1 MGHIRRVRAAGLC
14 AVLFSSLAVMTS
26 APALAISEGCL
37 PSSLKSKLAQIRS
50 QFGAVTVVSAN
61 RPGAMMLGY
70 NRASYHASCQA
81 VDFVPPPGKYNA
93 VINWLHA
100 NHGGGVGRYTCMN
113 HIHIDAGPSI
123 HFTKCR

>member
-1 MGHIRRVRAAGLC
+1 MRNTRRARVA
-14 AVLFSSLAVMTS
+14 LFAVMLS
-26 APALAISEGCL
+26 AFSIISAAPALAVSESCL

-50 QFGAVTVVSAN
+50 MFGSINVVSAN

-81 VDFVPPPGKYNA
+81 VDFVPPPGKYEA
-93 VINWLHA
+93 VIRWLHA